1 MLNASYS
8 DCEPRERMDLF
19 WMIVGLMAFC
29 MPHLSA
35 SAVGT
40 SLAWA
45 GLPYPAELLAV
56 LFVLAVLAASGI
68 PAAWKE
74 HLSTAS
80 IVASIALVA
89 FECVCGVVTKGAAG
103 NLVLS
108 FVGEAVHVAAASI
121 WLLHASLGDEARPLK
136 DKAPRVSCALLAAS
150 GVAWYI
156 ATSAVRLA
164 HPAWNPT
171 IETALWLAAAIWM
184 LPTLMTL
191 WICNLAPSQFALLAA
206 MPFAGALAGNRIW
219 WLVSLFIKMDGVG
232 EVSNAVLLAGAA
244 LAVAAYISVATGQLG
259 GSPLAVPEDEVA
271 GSVAS
276 HDGTAKGLPPSCS
289 AIPFERLANGNKL
302 SEREREVLACAI
314 KGMNSP
320 EIGEAVGIAAPTART
335 YLARAYEKLGVSGAQ
350 EVIEAL
356 RSSIGA
362 PSATPAAEDDALVL
376 SPAIVIVVPTAVIL
390 FVSLATG
397 LVPGAYATL
406 AGFALGCVILTVG
419 IVRLRELSSAPYWVS
434 VAALLIA
441 SAFALVTVAIAL
453 GPEAFL
459 VRRAVLGLVFVA
471 AALALTRH
479 AKAFN
484 AQIPALT
491 CAFTGLVIVCLVPRG
506 IRSQL
511 LIHGPAPLPLAAAM
525 LLVAWLLVRRASHDE
540 LAAVASVALEGDAR
554 VLAYLNGRGLKELVA
569 QVALLTARDYPLGGI
584 AATLGLS
591 ESTVTHYR
599 KRAYDAL
606 GVDDKAGLIDLLEK
620 EAGL

>member
-1 MLNASYS
+1 
-8 DCEPRERMDLF
+8 MDLF

-56 LFVLAVLAASGI
+56 LFVLAVLAISGI

-136 DKAPRVSCALLAAS
+136 EKAPRVSCALLAAS

-171 IETALWLAAAIWM
+171 IETALWLAAAIWI
-184 LPTLMTL
+184 LPILMTL
-191 WICNLAPSQFALLAA
+191 WTCNLAPQQFALLAA
-206 MPFAGALAGNRIW
+206 MPFAGSLAGNRAW
-219 WLVSLFIKMDGVG
+219 WLVSLFMKMDGVG
-232 EVSNAVLLAGAA
+232 AVSNTVLLVGPA
-244 LAVAAYISVATGQLG
+244 LAVFVFVLEQPRDSPFGVPNNDFVDLSDVA
-259 GSPLAVPEDEVA
+259 E
-271 GSVAS
+271 
-276 HDGTAKGLPPSCS
+276 GTPKGLSLGCS

-335 YLARAYEKLGVSGAQ
+335 YLARAYEKLGVTGAQ

-356 RSSIGA
+356 RASIEA
-362 PSATPAAEDDALVL
+362 PSAAPASEDDTPVL
-376 SPAIVIVVPTAVIL
+376 SPAIVIAVPTAVIL

-406 AGFALGCVILTVG
+406 VGFAFALAVLVVG
-419 IVRLRELSSAPYWVS
+419 IVRLRELLSAPYWVP

-441 SAFALVTVAIAL
+441 SALAFVTVAIAL

-459 VRRAVLGLVFVA
+459 VRRAILGLAFVA

-484 AQIPALT
+484 VCVPALT

-525 LLVAWLLVRRASHDE
+525 LLAAWLLIRRASHDE
-540 LAAVASVALEGDAR
+540 LAAVASAALEGDAR